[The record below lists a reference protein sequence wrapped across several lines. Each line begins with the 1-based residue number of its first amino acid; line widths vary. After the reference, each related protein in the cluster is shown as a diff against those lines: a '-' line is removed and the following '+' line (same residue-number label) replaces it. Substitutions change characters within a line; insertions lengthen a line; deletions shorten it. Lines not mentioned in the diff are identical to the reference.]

1 MLSKTSNLSI
11 EYGNIDDDSII
22 QECNSQILN
31 SNEFSPTDF
40 KLFVQNDLRGYY
52 KISFNNNYSE
62 PSLLNINYNNE
73 KELEYLIN
81 QNKLI
86 NDNKIMISKGKDM
99 EKNFYSLIN
108 ITKKYP
114 FITNHVSYNK
124 ELNNNLSKGKNQKG
138 RKKKDDESIRE
149 HNKCSD
155 DNLIRKCKHLV
166 LKNFIDFI
174 NEKIEKL
181 YNGKIG
187 NSIFK
192 KKFLTFNKKQK
203 AESSTNYN
211 KNFLTKKLKDICS
224 DKISNRFTNYVKD
237 HNKNLITVL
246 LNEEDE
252 EKRIYF
258 QKLFDKTFFDCLNHF
273 RGSNSIEEFK
283 GMKCFNEVKEEFKDD
298 KEYMNII
305 NFYLNNYEDIINRK
319 KARNSRKNQNK

>member
-138 RKKKDDESIRE
+138 RKKKR
-149 HNKCSD
+149 
-155 DNLIRKCKHLV
+155 
-166 LKNFIDFI
+166 
-174 NEKIEKL
+174 
-181 YNGKIG
+181 
-187 NSIFK
+187 
-192 KKFLTFNKKQK
+192 
-203 AESSTNYN
+203 
-211 KNFLTKKLKDICS
+211 
-224 DKISNRFTNYVKD
+224 
-237 HNKNLITVL
+237 
-246 LNEEDE
+246 
-252 EKRIYF
+252 
-258 QKLFDKTFFDCLNHF
+258 
-273 RGSNSIEEFK
+273 
-283 GMKCFNEVKEEFKDD
+283 
-298 KEYMNII
+298 
-305 NFYLNNYEDIINRK
+305 
-319 KARNSRKNQNK
+319 